1 MSHAPHSATVDR
13 YLQAIYCIQGE
24 GEVAR
29 PGRLA
34 YWLEVSAP
42 TVSDALQRMQ
52 RDGWL
57 TIAKDRSVTLT
68 KAGQDLATKVIWK
81 HRVLERWLTDVLG
94 FNWADADEEAEQIAL
109 AMSDAVVE
117 RIDQSMNSP
126 ATCPHGNVIPGRTSP
141 YGDLCSLADVSDG
154 EEVTVRRISEVAEH
168 EARVLLSS
176 LAEHDIKEGTALR
189 VVDASDESGSVSV
202 LVKDM
207 KVTLTHEAVSV
218 MWVETN

>member
-1 MSHAPHSATVDR
+1 MSQTPHSATVDR
-13 YLQAIYCIQGE
+13 YLQAIYCIEGE

-57 TIAKDRSVTLT
+57 VIAKDRSVTLT
-68 KAGQDLATKVIWK
+68 PAGQELATRVIWK

-117 RIDQSMNSP
+117 RIDASMDSP
-126 ATCPHGNVIPGRTSP
+126 ATCPHGNVIPGRVSP
-141 YGDLCSLADVSDG
+141 YGDLCSLAEVSDG
-154 EEVTVRRISEVAEH
+154 EDVVVRRISEVAEH
-168 EARVLLSS
+168 EARVLLGA
-176 LAEHDIKEGTALR
+176 LAQYDIKEGTPLQ
-189 VVDASDESGSVSV
+189 VVDANLEGGAVSV
-202 LVKDM
+202 KVKTET
-207 KVTLTHEAVSV
+207 VTLSHEAVSV